1 MAARR
6 RLRPGAAQLTGG
18 EPVGGDFHRNA
29 KGTITMGVAPTSE
42 GGGPSHPSAESLQV
56 SATTDMGLAQRQLQT
71 LGFCV
76 LANILPKKALPA
88 LLESAVSAAQ
98 QHDAG
103 QFPGTWHLGGC
114 LRHERS
120 FAPHVSEPRVLS
132 MVGRAMDTAQ
142 EDLRVAYTT
151 LQINKPGCGQG
162 NWHTYAHLPCPP
174 LPSTAHPLW
183 CRDGHLSQGH
193 SHYPGG
199 TLTRPAIVNCLFM
212 LTDYTRENGGT

>member
-1 MAARR
+1 MEGWRVVGAMGMAARR
-6 RLRPGAAQLTGG
+6 RLRAVAAQLAGG
-18 EPVGGDFHRNA
+18 EPAGGDFHRNA
-29 KGTITMGVAPTSE
+29 EGTITMGVAPTE
-42 GGGPSHPSAESLQV
+42 GSTPSLPSAESHLQV
-56 SATTDMGLAQRQLQT
+56 SATTDMALAQRQLQT

-76 LANILPKKALPA
+76 LADILPKDALPT

-103 QFPGTWHLGGC
+103 QFPGTWHLGGV

-162 NWHTYAHLPCPP
+162 NWHTYAPTCLAPHFPP
-174 LPSTAHPLW
+174 PPTRSRAGTA
-183 CRDGHLSQGH
+183 
-193 SHYPGG
+193 
-199 TLTRPAIVNCLFM
+199 T
-212 LTDYTRENGGT
+212 